1 MAFIRVQ
8 KLVRDSN
15 GNILSGSAAI
25 KESQY
30 VKDGGKFH
38 SRQIVR
44 ERLGKVVWLASDG
57 KSGIFLSPS
66 RGLVSYDS
74 VSDSFDEVGRDDGRL
89 SGGSVDVFPD
99 TEIHT
104 VFGDAHLLL
113 CFLVKSGMAE
123 LLKTAFPDEIERERV
138 LCHILHSILRDGSR
152 ISCDNFIEKSFA
164 SYVLEDIPTASLRC
178 DTTYFSMM
186 GKDSVRLAFFKAF
199 VERMRKT
206 SPGFGKCCYVD
217 SSPPSQRY

>member
-8 KLVRDSN
+8 KLVRDTE

-44 ERLGKVVWLASDG
+44 ERLGKVVWLAPDG
-57 KSGIFLSPS
+57 KSGIFLSPQ

-74 VSDSFDEVGRDDGRL
+74 VSDSFEEVSRSDERL
-89 SGGSVDVFPD
+89 SGSGVDVFPD

-113 CFLVKSGMAE
+113 CFLAKLNASVSCVTFC
-123 LLKTAFPDEIERERV
+123 TAF
-138 LCHILHSILRDGSR
+138 
-152 ISCDNFIEKSFA
+152 
-164 SYVLEDIPTASLRC
+164 
-178 DTTYFSMM
+178 
-186 GKDSVRLAFFKAF
+186 SVTGAA
-199 VERMRKT
+199 
-206 SPGFGKCCYVD
+206 
-217 SSPPSQRY
+217 

>member
-66 RGLVSYDS
+66 RGRVSYDS
-74 VSDSFDEVGRDDGRL
+74 VSDSFDAMTDACPAKVSMFFLTPKSTPYSVMRTSCFAFL
-89 SGGSVDVFPD
+89 SR
-99 TEIHT
+99 
-104 VFGDAHLLL
+104 
-113 CFLVKSGMAE
+113 AE
-123 LLKTAFPDEIERERV
+123 WPN
-138 LCHILHSILRDGSR
+138 C
-152 ISCDNFIEKSFA
+152 
-164 SYVLEDIPTASLRC
+164 
-178 DTTYFSMM
+178 
-186 GKDSVRLAFFKAF
+186 
-199 VERMRKT
+199 
-206 SPGFGKCCYVD
+206 
-217 SSPPSQRY
+217 